1 MKSYVDLELN
11 IESKDWL
18 EYDKDY
24 YDNIEFNVKSKDVRN
39 KPPCVSIYRLEGEKE
54 DLEEFI
60 INEYNS
66 GNKNELKDVLNAIV
80 EM

>member
-1 MKSYVDLELN
+1 MKSYIDLDLD

-24 YDNIEFNVKSKDVRN
+24 YDTIEFNIKSKDVKN
-39 KPPCVSIYRLEGEKE
+39 KPPCVSSYRLEGEKE

-60 INEYNS
+60 KNEYNS
-66 GNKNELKDVLNAIV
+66 GNEKELEDVLSAIV
-80 EM
+80 EK